1 MARCVNVIKN
11 VNAGEKSEFK
21 PLEGLDDDPRK
32 IKFNRDQGDDDDL
45 DITHELIVVKKG
57 KKAYQSLF

>member
-1 MARCVNVIKN
+1 MNSGKS
-11 VNAGEKSEFK
+11 SEFK

-32 IKFNRDQGDDDDL
+32 IQFNRNQEEDDDL

-57 KKAYQSLF
+57 KKAY